1 MGPLTKGLS
10 SREAVYTAHALE
22 QEARYLTGRAHGGA
36 SVSGTGLKFVFP
48 TLRRAVPQLLDGDL
62 DLPRVRG
69 VVEKSMETIYEAA
82 VALTNGMDCELP
94 SAAETEEAVTG
105 IAGRVLS
112 SIEGLRDVL

>member
-62 DLPRVRG
+62 DLPRASLDPVGNRA
-69 VVEKSMETIYEAA
+69 EHRCFEF
-82 VALTNGMDCELP
+82 VANAPYPQATAGGM
-94 SAAETEEAVTG
+94 A
-105 IAGRVLS
+105 
-112 SIEGLRDVL
+112 